1 MEIVIELL
9 VGAVKSIGWGIVF
22 LFVAFVVLPT
32 YVMDRILAK
41 LRPDLISK
49 EHIIGRI
56 KLVFD
61 YIFNQKDVV
70 ISSSSNEEQKKVE
83 QEISRL
89 MKEKRLLEGNL
100 FFLDLLQ
107 NLSGMLSFSVSRA
120 GYGENAIADIL
131 EQSMEYLMYYA
142 KQLTNTEGSTN
153 QIQRI
158 SYAADELRDQME
170 GTLNFLQSEEG
181 ERALQVAQ
189 ITLKQNASIFDSFMK
204 SEYESAKNQLAN
216 TNQLLAEKFMAFIE
230 S

>member
-9 VGAVKSIGWGIVF
+9 VGVVKSIGWGIVF

-32 YVMDRILAK
+32 YVMDRILGK

-70 ISSSSNEEQKKVE
+70 ISSLSNEEQKKVE

-107 NLSGMLSFSVSRA
+107 NLSGMLSFSVSKA

-131 EQSMEYLMYYA
+131 EQSMEYLIHYA
-142 KQLTNTEGSTN
+142 KQLKNTEGSTN
-153 QIQRI
+153 QIQRV
-158 SYAADELRDQME
+158 SYAADELREQME
-170 GTLNFLQSEEG
+170 GTISFLQSEEG
-181 ERALQVAQ
+181 GQALQVAQ
-189 ITLKQNASIFDSFMK
+189 ITLKQNASNFDSFMK